1 MENIKQLNEKKKTYL
16 RQYRRHSRKIKM
28 IEAEIEEIRSMKMY
42 PSQSNDGMPKGTNQS
57 DLSSYAAE
65 LTEKEDELYEKG
77 VEQVMIYKDI
87 EQRIKS
93 IDDEDERE
101 VLFYRYI
108 KGKSFWEIAQLMDY
122 SESWIHELHGK
133 ALKKLEIP

>member
-1 MENIKQLNEKKKTYL
+1 
-16 RQYRRHSRKIKM
+16 M